1 MFARMAIYQV
11 KKNELDEGT
20 KHFQEVIIPE
30 AKNQKGYQYSY
41 LLADKETGKVVGL
54 VLYDSEEDALAREK
68 SEEYSKSHAPI
79 APFITAPPI
88 REGYEVVAQG

>member
-1 MFARMAIYQV
+1 MFARMAVYQV
-11 KKNELDEGT
+11 KKDKLDEGA
-20 KHFQEVIIPE
+20 KHFKEVIIPE

-54 VLYDSEEDALAREK
+54 ILYDSEEDALNREQ
-68 SEEYSKSHAPI
+68 SEEYRKSHAPI
-79 APFITAPPI
+79 ADFLTAPPI

>member
-1 MFARMAIYQV
+1 MFARMAIYQA
-11 KKNELDEGT
+11 KKDKLDEGA

-30 AKNQKGYQYSY
+30 AKSQKGYQFSY
-41 LLADKETGKVVGL
+41 LLVDREIGKVVAL
-54 VLYDSEEDALAREK
+54 VLYDSEEDALNREK

-79 APFITAPPI
+79 APFVTAPPI